1 MERCSMKAHWVLALG
16 FSFEITG
23 YREQSGADLK
33 AAVRRPT
40 GSDV

>member
-1 MERCSMKAHWVLALG
+1 MKGSLSSCFG

-23 YREQSGADLK
+23 YWEQSRADLK

-40 GSDV
+40 GSDEWGL

>member
-1 MERCSMKAHWVLALG
+1 MKAHWVFALG
-16 FSFEITG
+16 FSFEIAG

-40 GSDV
+40 GGDV